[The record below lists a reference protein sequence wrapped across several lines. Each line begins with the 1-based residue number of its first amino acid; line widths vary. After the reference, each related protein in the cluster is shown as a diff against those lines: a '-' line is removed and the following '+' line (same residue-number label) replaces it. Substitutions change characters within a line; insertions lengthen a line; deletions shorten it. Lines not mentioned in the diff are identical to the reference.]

1 LIIFRAYY
9 LYFFLYFE
17 TQLSSHLLPYEVYNY
32 LFQLVQFSFLQYI
45 YVFYIYFI
53 TSIMRSNNNETSNS

>member
-1 LIIFRAYY
+1 MRVLFI
-9 LYFFLYFE
+9 FFLYFE
-17 TQLSSHLLPYEVYNY
+17 TQLASHLLPYKVYNY
-32 LFQLVQFSFLQYI
+32 VFQFSNYILQYI